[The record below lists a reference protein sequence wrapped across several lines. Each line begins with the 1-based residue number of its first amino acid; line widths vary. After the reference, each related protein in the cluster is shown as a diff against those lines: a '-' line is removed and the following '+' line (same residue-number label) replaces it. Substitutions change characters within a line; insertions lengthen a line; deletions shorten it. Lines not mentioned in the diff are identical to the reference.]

1 MEYLKRFDT
10 ENDYLGY
17 RDGKDYIK
25 PNVSLCDGNS
35 TVYYN
40 YVEPPITYDYVDL
53 GLSSGT
59 KWATKNVGAR
69 KPSDYGLYF
78 QWGDTS
84 GYTKEQVGTGEGQK
98 KFARDW
104 SDYKWNPSHDG
115 KTFTKYTKL
124 GDKLE
129 LEDDAAHVYM
139 GDEWHMPSTDQ
150 ISELI
155 NETTTAWTTS
165 NGVSG
170 MTFTSQK
177 DNSKSIFIPAASAAL
192 NGQVENGGLEGCV
205 WSSILNTEDFC
216 ADFDDE
222 DGCSID
228 GAEDLVFDLEEP
240 ETVSSFGIDSGDD
253 DSSSGDDTSGGEH
266 IDSASNGSA
275 PRYFGFSVRGV
286 IDGK

>member
-1 MEYLKRFDT
+1 MIYLKEFSV
-10 ENDYLGY
+10 ESDYLTY
-17 RDGKDYIK
+17 RDGDNYLK

-59 KWATKNVGAR
+59 KWATTNVGAR

-78 QWGDTS
+78 QWGDTQ
-84 GYTKEQVGTGEGQK
+84 GYSKEQIGTGEGQK
-98 KFARDW
+98 KFASNW

-124 GDKLE
+124 GDKLD

-139 GDEWHMPSTDQ
+139 GGEWHMPSTDQ
-150 ISELI
+150 IRELV

-170 MTFTSQK
+170 MTFTSTK
-177 DNSKSIFIPAASAAL
+177 DTSKSIFIPAASAAL
-192 NGQVENGGLEGCV
+192 NGQVEYSGLEGDV

-216 ADFDDE
+216 ADFDGV

-228 GAEDLVFDLEEP
+228 GAENLTFGLEEP
-240 ETVSSFGIDSGDD
+240 ENVSSFGIDSSD
-253 DSSSGDDTSGGEH
+253 
-266 IDSASNGSA
+266 GSA
-275 PRYFGFSVRGV
+275 PRYCGFSVRGV
-286 IDGK
+286 IG

>member
-1 MEYLKRFDT
+1 MIYLKEFSV
-10 ENDYLGY
+10 ESDYLTY
-17 RDGKDYIK
+17 RDGDNYLK

-59 KWATKNVGAR
+59 KWATTNVGAR

-78 QWGDTS
+78 QWGDTQ
-84 GYTKEQVGTGEGQK
+84 GYSKEQVGTGDGQK
-98 KFARDW
+98 KFASDW

-124 GDKLE
+124 GDKLD

-139 GDEWHMPSTDQ
+139 GGEWHMPSTDQ
-150 ISELI
+150 IRELV

-170 MTFTSQK
+170 MTFTSTK
-177 DNSKSIFIPAASAAL
+177 DTSKSIFIPAAAAAL
-192 NGQVENGGLEGCV
+192 NGQVEYSGLEGDV

-216 ADFDDE
+216 ADFDDVDGV

-228 GAEDLVFDLEEP
+228 GAENLTFAEN
-240 ETVSSFGIDSGDD
+240 VSSFGIDSSDD
-253 DSSSGDDTSGGEH
+253 NSSTGGDSSSGEY
-266 IDSASNGSA
+266 INYASDGSA
-275 PRYFGFSVRGV
+275 PRYLGLSVRGV
-286 IDGK
+286 IG